1 MRNLNVILAA
11 AIGWP
16 VLTVTSRAHDTN
28 CCPQLPKT
36 KLELFETKTGAV
48 MIKGT
53 AQIGLVA
60 AEVGTVVVRCK
71 EFTDTS
77 SGLKES
83 GIAVV
88 IRESEQ
94 REETTIVDHD
104 EVDSL
109 LKGIDYL
116 SKVDRSVTPLPGFEA
131 VYTTRGELQI
141 ATHSSRR
148 TGSIEAAVQ
157 STRESKL
164 KIVLTLEQLARFRL
178 LIEEAKNKLDSIR

>member
-1 MRNLNVILAA
+1 MRKLNVILTA
-11 AIGWP
+11 AIGWS
-16 VLTVTSRAHDTN
+16 VLAVTSRAHDTN

-60 AEVGTVVVRCK
+60 AEVGSVVVRCK

-88 IRESEQ
+88 VRENEQ

-104 EVDSL
+104 EIDSL
-109 LKGIDYL
+109 LKGIEYL
-116 SKVDRSVTPLPGFEA
+116 GKVDRSVTPLPGFEA

-148 TGSIEAAVQ
+148 TGTIEAAVQ
-157 STRESKL
+157 SSRESKL